1 MADPGAQIVAGIL
14 AGILG
19 AMQPHYIPSPPGTCD
34 SAGRCYPWY
43 DDRRIV
49 IAPQHRFYSPP
60 QYYPPPP
67 PAQQSN
73 EGTEVKAAIYEFCS
87 RHPEEKFCGM
97 LEAYLEHHPDA
108 R

>member
-1 MADPGAQIVAGIL
+1 MDPSYFFGALLGTYL
-14 AGILG
+14 A
-19 AMQPHYIPSPPGTCD
+19 AMIPHAYAQMRPGECI
-34 SAGRCYPWY
+34 AGRCYPWY